1 MTEGRTGTALLT
13 TRAAAV
19 VDAASGPADVLW
31 RLIDSGHVAEAL
43 RAIGVDPA
51 SLRGALHPDS
61 HSVTGSGR
69 VLEHAE

>member
-1 MTEGRTGTALLT
+1 VTEGRTGTALLT